1 MLFGTNQ
8 LLSSLSEVSLVSFV
22 IFFNSLDRVGLL
34 RTLASP
40 RESGS
45 GSGGANSPPPRKR
58 LRLSPQQNAASSSF
72 LEREL
77 PSVAAASSSS
87 VGSQLS
93 SVAANTFGLAATPTA
108 AANTMHSYGIT
119 SNGSTEEGAPS
130 NTENGNDFSNGNA
143 STIVHGGDG
152 NAGENGNAATGEN
165 SMNNGNSNHVHTN
178 GCSNNNVDGEFEE
191 DSDLDFDSFEAN
203 GLTNGQSK
211 QPKKSNFVVA
221 SESDLELLQLM
232 GQQLRYMGLE

>member
-1 MLFGTNQ
+1 M
-8 LLSSLSEVSLVSFV
+8 
-22 IFFNSLDRVGLL
+22 

-45 GSGGANSPPPRKR
+45 GSGGAISPPPRKR
-58 LRLSPQQNAASSSF
+58 LRLSPQENVALSSF
-72 LEREL
+72 LEREPL
-77 PSVAAASSSS
+77 AVVAESSSS

-93 SVAANTFGLAATPTA
+93 SVASNTFGIAAPPTT

-119 SNGSTEEGAPS
+119 SNGSAEEGTPL

-143 STIVHGGDG
+143 STIVHGGDA
-152 NAGENGNAATGEN
+152 NTGENGNAAMDGN
-165 SMNNGNSNHVHTN
+165 PMNNGNNNHVHTN
-178 GCSNNNVDGEFEE
+178 GCSNNNVSGEFEE
-191 DSDLDFDSFEAN
+191 DSDLDFDSFEMN

-221 SESDLELLQLM
+221 SQSDLELLQLM